1 MSATIQT
8 EGLGY
13 SVFGTAQVSY
23 VVEGVHGQSFDY
35 AVAMTGL
42 KRAATIEQAI
52 PAYTA
57 AIRARQTRS
66 IDLGNALADIARAL
80 QTVDRDSKDM
90 TNEKVTIS
98 MDAYNLLAKYGCIDA
113 SQTCTIK
120 FFDLQRIQTDVQYK
134 LDVTNNDIQQDMT
147 TLQGY
152 VSKRDSAY
160 SMADKLMKKVAKTFT
175 SGTRYI
181 Q

>member
-90 TNEKVTIS
+90 TNETVRIS
-98 MDAYNLLAKYGCIDA
+98 TEARDLLAKYGIVDA
-113 SQTCTIK
+113 GRDCSIK
-120 FFDLQRIQTDVQYK
+120 FFDLQKIQTDVQYK